1 MAIGSVVIPLDGSE
15 LAEEA
20 LPYGNSIATRLGAEL
35 LLVQVIAGDAP
46 GGSDDAAREYLTQAA
61 AKLGDSVRTSLRMGD
76 VAEQIIEAANET
88 TEALIVMTTRGRS
101 GLGRWLY
108 GSIADRV
115 VREAERPVLLVRS
128 GMKRA
133 EDGAIHKI
141 IVPLDGSQ
149 HAEAALRPAI
159 ELTRAFNAQLDL
171 IRIVDQTQWYAMMSP
186 EPVAS
191 ASAANAI
198 NEMIQQLSA
207 EAQEYIAGV
216 SDRLKRDD
224 DLTTGG
230 VTLEGIPADQILAYE
245 RDQKADLVVMSTHG
259 RSGVNRVVFGSVA
272 ERVLRQGQTPV
283 LMVRPGG
290 EIPEKVGG
298 AEAGK

>member
-1 MAIGSVVIPLDGSE
+1 MTIGSVVVPLDGSE

-20 LPYGNSIATRLGAEL
+20 LPYGNSIATRLGVEL
-35 LLVQVIAGDAP
+35 HLVQVIAGDAP
-46 GGSDDAAREYLTQAA
+46 GGSDDTAREYLAQAA
-61 AKLGDSVRTSLRMGD
+61 ARLGDSVRTSLRMGD
-76 VAEQIIEAANET
+76 VAEQVIEAANEAA
-88 TEALIVMTTRGRS
+88 EALIVMTTRGRS

-115 VREAERPVLLVRS
+115 VREADSPVLLVRS

-141 IVPLDGSQ
+141 VVPLDGSQ

-159 ELTRAFNAQLDL
+159 QLTRAFNAQLDL
-171 IRIVDQTQWYAMMSP
+171 VRVVDQTQWYAMMSP

-207 EAQEYIAGV
+207 EAQQYIAGV

-290 EIPEKVGG
+290 EIPEKEGG
-298 AEAGK
+298 SNAG